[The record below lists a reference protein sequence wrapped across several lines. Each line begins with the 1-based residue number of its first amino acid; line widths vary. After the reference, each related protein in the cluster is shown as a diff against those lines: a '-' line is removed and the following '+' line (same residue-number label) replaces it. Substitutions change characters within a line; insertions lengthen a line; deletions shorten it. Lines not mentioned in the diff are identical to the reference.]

1 MWLQRRQDDFV
12 KNEQTRTSAE
22 EIRRR
27 LAAHLDTL
35 VRRIGARPPG
45 SPANRLATDYLC
57 SVMSAAGL
65 RVETAPFTTSWWEP
79 GEGRLERPDGSFI
92 DLAPNPYSPP
102 GTIQGEVVR
111 LDSWDELIAAVPLLT
126 GRVVVLGP
134 ELGGEP
140 VMPKAFP
147 FFTSEEQLRLID
159 FLESQRPAAV
169 MAVSARHASLPTFED
184 PDLGIPSV
192 TVSPATADE
201 LKFGDQ
207 IRLILGGRTRKGRG
221 VNVSARVDGSG
232 PRIVLSAH
240 MDSKATT
247 PGAFDN
253 AASVATLLALAES
266 ELDLAGPTEFV
277 FFNGEDHYDACG
289 EQAWLEATD
298 LSQVNLNVN
307 LDGTGVA
314 GRKTALASFG
324 CPPVLET
331 DLDQIAELPG
341 WTRMPP
347 WFESDHSIF
356 AMRGIPAIAITSD
369 RVHELFT
376 TVAHTAGDTL
386 EMVEVEVL
394 VGIVEVLGD
403 MLPQMR
409 QTLPV
414 GIGTGPPLG

>member
-1 MWLQRRQDDFV
+1 MWIQRLLEV
-12 KNEQTRTSAE
+12 GVNKEETRTSPE
-22 EIRRR
+22 ELRRR
-27 LAAHLDTL
+27 LAEHLDTL
-35 VRRIGARPPG
+35 VLRIGARPPG
-45 SPANRLATDYLC
+45 SPANRLATDYLS
-57 SVMSAAGL
+57 SVMTAAGL
-65 RVETAPFTTSWWEP
+65 QVETAPFTTSWWEP
-79 GEGRLERPDGSFI
+79 GEGRLERPDGSSV
-92 DLAPNPYSPP
+92 DVAPNPYSHP
-102 GTIQGEVVR
+102 GTVQGEVVR
-111 LDSWDELIAAVPLLT
+111 LDSWDELIADVPRLA

-140 VMPKAFP
+140 VMSKAFP
-147 FFTSEEQLRLID
+147 FFTSEEQLSLID
-159 FLESQRPAAV
+159 FLESHRPAAV
-169 MAVSARHASLPTFED
+169 IAVSARHASLPTFED
-184 PDLGIPSV
+184 PDLAFPSA
-192 TVSPATADE
+192 TVSPATAAE
-201 LKFGDQ
+201 LNPSDQ
-207 IRLILGGRTRKGRG
+207 LRLTLGGRTRKGRG
-221 VNVSARVDGSG
+221 VNVSARIDGSG

-253 AASVATLLALAES
+253 AASVAALLALAES
-266 ELDLAGPTEFV
+266 GLDLSGPTEFV

-324 CPPVLET
+324 CPPALEAH
-331 DLDQIAELPG
+331 LDQIAELPG

-347 WFESDHSIF
+347 WFASDHSIF

-369 RVHELFT
+369 QVHDLLT

-409 QTLPV
+409 QALPV
-414 GIGTGPPLG
+414 GVGTGTPSG

>member
-1 MWLQRRQDDFV
+1 
-12 KNEQTRTSAE
+12 
-22 EIRRR
+22 
-27 LAAHLDTL
+27 
-35 VRRIGARPPG
+35 
-45 SPANRLATDYLC
+45 
-57 SVMSAAGL
+57 
-65 RVETAPFTTSWWEP
+65 
-79 GEGRLERPDGSFI
+79 
-92 DLAPNPYSPP
+92 
-102 GTIQGEVVR
+102 VVR
-111 LDSWDELIAAVPLLT
+111 LDSWDELIADVPSLA
-126 GRVVVLGP
+126 GRVVMLGP

-147 FFTSEEQLRLID
+147 SFASEEQLRLID

-169 MAVSARHASLPTFED
+169 IAVSARHASLPTFED
-184 PDLGIPSV
+184 PDLRIPSV
-192 TVSPATADE
+192 TVSPATAEE
-201 LKFGDQ
+201 LNPGDQ
-207 IRLILGGRTRKGRG
+207 IRLTLGGRTRKGRG
-221 VNVSARVDGSG
+221 VNVSARIDGSG

-253 AASVATLLALAES
+253 AASVAALLALAES
-266 ELDLAGPTEFV
+266 GLDRSGPTEFV

-298 LSQVNLNVN
+298 LGQVNLNVN

-324 CPPVLET
+324 CPPALEAH
-331 DLDQIAELPG
+331 LDQIAGLPG

-369 RVHELFT
+369 QVHDLFT

-386 EMVEVEVL
+386 EIVEVEVL

-403 MLPQMR
+403 MLPRMR
-409 QTLPV
+409 QALLV
-414 GIGTGPPLG
+414 GVGTGTPLG